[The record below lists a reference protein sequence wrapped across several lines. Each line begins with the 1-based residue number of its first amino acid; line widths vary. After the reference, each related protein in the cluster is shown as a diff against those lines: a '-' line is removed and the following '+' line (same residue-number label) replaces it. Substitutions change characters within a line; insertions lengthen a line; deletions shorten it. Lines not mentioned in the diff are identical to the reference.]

1 MPISIVPSCH
11 VSVPKATAQV
21 CGFNLSQ
28 NKPNSR
34 RREKCSV
41 IRCCDKRV
49 GETAR
54 KEKNY
59 YELLGVSVDANVQD
73 IKEAYRK
80 LQKKYHPDIAGQQGH
95 DYTLMLNKAYKVLV
109 KEDLRKDYDA
119 SIGQMRLHVGIN
131 GLDSAR
137 YSSWNGPLRP
147 QALFVDENA
156 CIAQSRFRFD
166 YQSSEAWYLQLLAG
180 CRECVHHASNTFVM
194 DEAMGC
200 ARVRVQY
207 ADNDEKLEVSV
218 ESCPVNCIHWVDR
231 EELAVLELLI
241 QPQPKKGYGVFG
253 GGWERPANV
262 FIAAKAFN
270 KQQLNQQSEA
280 EYQRNAQSAVEKETP
295 AQAEARVNASKKIER
310 ERFSGIWNFFE
321 QVFHPNM

>member
-1 MPISIVPSCH
+1 MAPSYYIAVPR
-11 VSVPKATAQV
+11 ANAQV
-21 CGFNLSQ
+21 YGFHLNQ
-28 NKPNSR
+28 NKPNPR
-34 RREKCSV
+34 WTEKCSV

-49 GETAR
+49 GEKAR
-54 KEKNY
+54 EEKNY
-59 YELLGVSVDANVQD
+59 YELLGVSVDANLQD

-95 DYTLMLNKAYKVLV
+95 EYTLMLNKAYKVLI

-119 SIGQMRLHVGIN
+119 SIGQMRLRFGRN
-131 GLDSAR
+131 GLDSAG

-156 CIAQSRFRFD
+156 CV
-166 YQSSEAWYLQLLAG
+166 G
-180 CRECVHHASNTFVM
+180 CRECVHHAGNTFEM

-207 ADNDEKLEVSV
+207 GDREEKLEVSV
-218 ESCPVNCIHWVDR
+218 ESCPVNCIHWVNR
-231 EELAVLELLI
+231 EELAVLEFLT

-262 FIAAKAFN
+262 FMAAKAFS

-280 EYQRNAQSAVEKETP
+280 QSTVEKETP
-295 AQAEARVNASKKIER
+295 AQAEARVNASKKLER
-310 ERFSGIWNFFE
+310 ERFSGVWNFFK
-321 QVFHPNM
+321 QVFHQNM